1 MSRPGKAAGPG
12 RIAFILLITVL
23 AAVAVRMVLHSGN
36 QVEVNRRT
44 PVLGTFATYIV
55 IADSRDAEAI
65 LGSMDSLARY
75 LDSEL
80 GFFGT
85 GELNRIN
92 SHGGACCSD
101 MSLDMRRLLDIS
113 FSVAAE
119 TDSLF
124 DPSIGALVRTWG
136 FPDAPHLPDSQSVD
150 SALADSRL
158 EHLTFSGD
166 SLILGHG
173 MKLDFGAVA
182 KGYTCDRIF
191 HLAMERGATAALV
204 EIGGEIRCGG
214 TPESDR
220 VWRLAVRDPR
230 GQGIMEMLRMK
241 SGAVAT
247 SGDYESYF
255 MSGGVRY
262 CHILD
267 PRTGYPERGI
277 ASVTV
282 ASDSAAIC
290 DALATA
296 ISVGGIP
303 LAASLPDS
311 LFDLI
316 IVVSE
321 NGNGEMDVWRRG
333 EI

>member
-1 MSRPGKAAGPG
+1 LSRPERAAGPG
-12 RIAFILLITVL
+12 RIALFLLVTVL
-23 AAVAVRMVLHSGN
+23 AAVAVRIVLHSGN

-55 IADSRDAEAI
+55 IADSREAEAI
-65 LGSMDSLARY
+65 LGSMDSLARH
-75 LDSEL
+75 LDGEL
-80 GFFGT
+80 GFYGT

-92 SHGGACCSD
+92 CSGGASLSG
-101 MSLDMRRLLDIS
+101 MSWDMRNLLDIS
-113 FSVAAE
+113 FAVAEE

-136 FPDAPHLPDSQSVD
+136 FPDTPHLPDSQSVD
-150 SALADSRL
+150 SALAESRL
-158 EHLTFSGD
+158 ENLALLED
-166 SLILGHG
+166 SLILGTG

-191 HLAMERGATAALV
+191 HLAMDRGATAALV

-241 SGAVAT
+241 SGALAT

-255 MSGGVRY
+255 MSGGLRY

-303 LAASLPDS
+303 LAESLPDS

-321 NGNGEMDVWRRG
+321 KENGEMDVWRRG